1 MCLKPQHKFNTIN
14 KMIKRLLVSLI
25 VVLAVSNMQSQ
36 STDIARVEYMHIPFS
51 NSQNTVSRFR
61 GLVQVPIPLDKELD
75 KIFVVGFEYQN
86 INIDINDET
95 PPTFNTRDVGTLH
108 RIDGFLGYTWK
119 LNENWRLGVKAGAR
133 ISSNL
138 QDGLMGDDWIY
149 TGSVY
154 LINDMKEATSV
165 NKPYRWIFGLD
176 YSTTPGRNYP
186 LPLINYYREFHPN
199 WTYTLGVPKTNVR
212 HYLNNSHKDALQAFV
227 TLDNFFAN
235 IQNNVVVDGNT
246 AENISMTIIL
256 GGLGY
261 EHFFT
266 KHLLYYAY
274 ATHSISN
281 DFRLRNN
288 ERDDIYTI
296 NSENTFYF
304 RSGVKFKF

>member
-1 MCLKPQHKFNTIN
+1 MIN
-14 KMIKRLLVSLI
+14 RLIISLI
-25 VVLAVSNMQSQ
+25 VLAAVTSVQAQ
-36 STDIARVEYMHIPFS
+36 STDIARVEYMYVPFS
-51 NSQNTVSRFR
+51 NSQNNVGRFR
-61 GLVQVPIPLDKELD
+61 ALLQVPIPLDKELD
-75 KIFVVGFEYQN
+75 KILVAGFEYRN
-86 INIDINDET
+86 TNVDIND
-95 PPTFNTRDVGTLH
+95 PVPAGFNLLEVGTLQQ
-108 RIDGFLGYTWK
+108 IDGYLGYTWK
-119 LNENWRLGVKAGAR
+119 FNENWRFGVKAGAR

-138 QDGLMGDDWIY
+138 QDGLVSDDWIY
-149 TGSVY
+149 TASVY
-154 LINDMKEATSV
+154 VINDMKDASTT
-165 NKPYRWIFGLD
+165 KPYRWIFGLD

-212 HYLNNSHKDALQAFV
+212 HYLNDDHKDALQAFV
-227 TLDNFFAN
+227 SLDNFFAN
-235 IQNNVVVDGNT
+235 IQNNMVIDGRT
-246 AENISMTIIL
+246 AENISMTIVM

-296 NSENTFYF
+296 NSDNTFYF